1 MEPIPSLT
9 ALRQQHLADSIN
21 ADQLREQ
28 ARQRVEALASELW
41 TDYNS
46 HDPGITILEQLAYAI
61 TDLGLRTH
69 LPIEDLLASGSE
81 PSFYTVREVLPNA
94 ALTLNDY
101 RRLLL
106 ALDDIVR
113 DVQVVTTTSDRVEGL
128 YTLKVLFAEGQL
140 NESWLEQEIELEE
153 SGSVVFQTRVYF
165 VPPDWRS
172 LPYAWL
178 TEGSIDAINL
188 SDSDLSRIE
197 EEGRMP
203 RYHAKAIVTID
214 SQRLE
219 LGTWIYAQTPAPDKY
234 EDLFQSKLL
243 EYLRSSEKL
252 EAETS
257 EEAEEETAEN
267 KVIVGVFPRF
277 RARTQQILGYLNTLH
292 AFLNQHRNL
301 CEDWT
306 RIEPVRIQQIAV
318 CVTELELMP
327 DAEPL
332 AVLVKIY
339 FTLQQFI
346 EPQLRPRSLDQLLAE
361 GKVPEDIFQG
371 EQLEPESGFL
381 LEEDLQGLMRGN
393 TLYTSDLVRLIMQV
407 PGVFALSGLS
417 LRAFIDRFE
426 VNREVRNCMR
436 LFDPDDF
443 YPRLSLDDCEIKLYR
458 QGMPVPPLNMQTVKD
473 RVQQL
478 HEEFKAGFPKET
490 IADLPVPHGTVLDI
504 ESYYSI
510 QNEFPQTYRLRQGEI
525 TPDMPPERKA
535 QAKQLKGYLLLF
547 EQLLANYCSQLAH
560 VHDLFSIRKQIGQTY
575 YHQPL
580 YWVPAVQALLK
591 AFLGEQS
598 GTPLS
603 WEAFTGNCNGY
614 IKALN
619 GAAEDQQAFRER
631 RQQFIE
637 HLLNRYGESFGDY
650 PDWVRVNNNGLVS
663 SDLLMD
669 QLEFLLDCPALSA
682 RRATAFNYK
691 ALIEVDFNEWAADA
705 WDTDNVSGLEKRVA
719 RLLGMP
725 DCRRRSLAKLFD
737 IEEYLETYNEIDR
750 VEDRVRE
757 VRFRFWN
764 APRIEVYENGRITS
778 VDDVDRAKYDILL
791 SSTQHYELDAAL
803 NKEVK
808 KVVEDF
814 ACHGRYYA
822 VTQTQPTRSSAC
834 KYHINLLDASF
845 NETDPIAR
853 IIDYPVNRG
862 EVEQRI
868 SEVIHLM
875 QGRYAEGM
883 HLIEHVL
890 LRPVEGSTQPLAA
903 VQFELKGESGNT
915 YYHTFVNDP
924 YSFQISIFLPGWAP
938 RFQDSEF
945 RVIVERTIRQETPAH
960 ILPWIYWVGLI
971 NGTVPQAFVRFEDAY
986 LQWLKALQT
995 DDRAVN
1001 QDTFIT
1007 TFNEL
1012 VKQPYVTL
1020 TNLTAYRPF
1029 SIER

>member
-9 ALRQQHLADSIN
+9 ALRPQDLSVSVDTN
-21 ADQLREQ
+21 ELREQ
-28 ARQRVEALASELW
+28 ARQRIEALASDLW

-81 PSFYTVREVLPNA
+81 PSFYTAREVLPNA
-94 ALTLNDY
+94 ALTPNDY

-106 ALDDIVR
+106 APGIVR
-113 DVQVVTTTSDRVEGL
+113 DASIIVEPSGKVEGL
-128 YTLKVLFAEGQL
+128 YALKVLFDDSEL
-140 NESWLEQEIELEE
+140 NENWIEQ
-153 SGSVVFQTRVYF
+153 SVMGIRTVFVF
-165 VPPDWRS
+165 PDWRS
-172 LPYAWL
+172 QPEFWRSGEGIITDIGILEDIVRVDEED
-178 TEGSIDAINL
+178 TE
-188 SDSDLSRIE
+188 
-197 EEGRMP
+197 RMP
-203 RYHAKAIVTID
+203 RYFARIVILLQTATW
-214 SQRLE
+214 E
-219 LGTWIYAQTPAPDKY
+219 LGIWIYTQVLVPA
-234 EDLFQSKLL
+234 EQEAAFLTHLR
-243 EYLRSSEKL
+243 EYLL
-252 EAETS
+252 GTNAES
-257 EEAEEETAEN
+257 
-267 KVIVGVFPRF
+267 IVHRYY
-277 RARTQQILGYLNTLH
+277 ARIKDLANRLSVLQV
-292 AFLNQHRNL
+292 FLNQHRNL
-301 CEDWT
+301 CEDWV

-318 CVTELELMP
+318 CVTELELTP

-332 AVLVKIY
+332 TVLAEIY

-426 VNREVRNCMR
+426 VNRDVRNCMR

-458 QGMPVPPLNMQTVKD
+458 QGMPVPPLNLQTVKD

-478 HEEFKAGFPKET
+478 HAEFKAGFPKEA
-490 IADLPVPHGTVLDI
+490 IADLPVPHGTALDI

-547 EQLLANYCSQLAH
+547 EQLLANYCSQLVH

-580 YWVPAVQALLK
+580 YWVPAVQALLQ
-591 AFLGEQS
+591 AFLDEQR

-603 WEAFTGNCNGY
+603 WEAFTRNCNGY

-619 GAAEDQQAFRER
+619 GAAENQQAFRER

-637 HLLNRYGESFGDY
+637 HLLSRYGESFGDY
-650 PDWVRVNNNGLVS
+650 PAWVRVNNNGLVS

-669 QLEFLLDCPALSA
+669 QLEFLLDFPALSA

-691 ALIEVDFNEWAADA
+691 ALIEVDFNEWAADV
-705 WDTDNVSGLEKRVA
+705 WDTNNVSGLEKRVA

-725 DCRRRSLAKLFD
+725 DCRRRSLSKVFD
-737 IEEYLETYNEIDR
+737 IGEYLETYNEIDR

-764 APRIEVYENGRITS
+764 APRIEVYEYGRITS

-803 NKEVK
+803 DTEVES
-808 KVVEDF
+808 VVDI
-814 ACHGRYYA
+814 ARHGKHYT
-822 VTQTQPTRSSAC
+822 VTQTQPTRSSEC
-834 KYHINLLDASF
+834 KYYINLLDASF

-862 EVEQRI
+862 EVEQHI

-883 HLIEHVL
+883 HLIEHTL
-890 LRPVEGSTQPLAA
+890 LRPVEGSIQALAP
-903 VQFELKGESGNT
+903 VRFELKGESGNP
-915 YYHTFVNDP
+915 YHHTFVSDP

-938 RFQDSEF
+938 RFQDPEF

-971 NGTVPQAFVRFEDAY
+971 NGTVPQSFVRFEDAY

-1001 QDTFIT
+1001 QDAFIT

>member
-9 ALRQQHLADSIN
+9 ALRQQHLADSVDT
-21 ADQLREQ
+21 DQLREQ
-28 ARQRVEALASELW
+28 ARQRIEALASELW

-61 TDLGLRTH
+61 TDLGLRSR
-69 LPIEDLLASGSE
+69 LPIEDLLANGSE
-81 PSFYTVREVLPNA
+81 PSFYTAREVLPNA
-94 ALTLNDY
+94 ALTPNDY

-113 DVQVVTTTSDRVEGL
+113 DAQVVTTTSDRVEGL
-128 YTLKVLFAEGQL
+128 YALKVLFAEGRL
-140 NESWLEQEIELEE
+140 NESWLEQGIDLRDDAEKL
-153 SGSVVFQTRVYF
+153 VFQTRVYF

-172 LPYAWL
+172 LPDAWL
-178 TEGSIDAINL
+178 TEGSIDAISL
-188 SDSDLSRIE
+188 SDSGLSRIV
-197 EEGRMP
+197 EEGRVP
-203 RYHAKAIVTID
+203 RYHAKVIVSIN
-214 SQRLE
+214 SQPLE
-219 LGTWIYAQTPAPDKY
+219 LGTWIYTQTPVPPEY
-234 EDLFQSKLL
+234 EALFQSKLR
-243 EYLRSSEKL
+243 EYLRSTQKL
-252 EAETS
+252 EAGTS
-257 EEAEEETAEN
+257 GEAEEETAEN

-277 RARTQQILGYLNTLH
+277 RVRTQQILGYLDTLY

-301 CEDWT
+301 CEDWV

-318 CVTELELMP
+318 CVTELELTP
-327 DAEPL
+327 DAGPL
-332 AVLVKIY
+332 AVLAEIY
-339 FTLQQFI
+339 FSLQQFI

-381 LEEDLQGLMRGN
+381 LEEDLQGLERGN

-426 VNREVRNCMR
+426 VNRDVLNCMR

-458 QGMPVPPLNMQTVKD
+458 QGVQVLLDMQTVKD

-478 HEEFKAGFPKET
+478 HTAFKAGFPKET
-490 IADLPVPHGTVLDI
+490 VADLPVPHGTALDI

-525 TPDMPPERKA
+525 TPGMPPERKA

-547 EQLLANYCSQLAH
+547 EQLLANYCSQLLH

-580 YWVPAVQALLK
+580 YWVPAVQALLQ
-591 AFLGEQS
+591 AFLDEQR

-603 WEAFTGNCNGY
+603 WEAFTRNCNGY

-637 HLLNRYGESFGDY
+637 HLLSRYGESFGDY
-650 PDWVRVNNNGLVS
+650 PAWVRVNNAGLVS

-669 QLEFLLDCPALSA
+669 QLEFLLDFPALSA
-682 RRATAFNYK
+682 RRATAHNYGT
-691 ALIEVDFNEWAADA
+691 AEVWG
-705 WDTDNVSGLEKRVA
+705 TDNVSGLEKRVA

-725 DCRRRSLAKLFD
+725 DCRRRSLSKVFD
-737 IEEYLETYNEIDR
+737 IGEYFETYNEIDR

-764 APRIEVYENGRITS
+764 APRIEVYEYGRITS
-778 VDDVDRAKYDILL
+778 VDDVDRTKYDILL

-803 NKEVK
+803 DKEVK

-822 VTQTQPTRSSAC
+822 VTQTQPTRSSEC
-834 KYHINLLDASF
+834 KYYINLLDASF
-845 NETDPIAR
+845 NGTDPIAR

-862 EVEQRI
+862 EVEQHI

-883 HLIEHVL
+883 HLIEHML
-890 LRPVEGSTQPLAA
+890 LRPMEGSTQALAP
-903 VQFELKGESGNT
+903 VQFELKSESGNT

-938 RFQDSEF
+938 RFQDLEF

-960 ILPWIYWVGLI
+960 ILPWIYWVDLEDKQ
-971 NGTVPQAFVRFEDAY
+971 VPGVFTEFEKAY
-986 LQWLKALQT
+986 QQWLESLNSAN
-995 DDRAVN
+995 RATN
-1001 QDTFIT
+1001 QDNFIYV
-1007 TFNEL
+1007 FNAL
-1012 VKQPYVTL
+1012 VRQPYVTL

>member
-1 MEPIPSLT
+1 MEPIPSLVS
-9 ALRQQHLADSIN
+9 LRQQNLSVSLDT
-21 ADQLREQ
+21 DELREL
-28 ARQRVEALASELW
+28 ARQHVEALASELW

-81 PSFYTVREVLPNA
+81 PSFYTAREVLPNA
-94 ALTLNDY
+94 ALTPNDY

-106 ALDDIVR
+106 ALDIIR
-113 DVQVVTTTSDRVEGL
+113 DAQVVTATSDRIEGL
-128 YTLKVLFAEGQL
+128 YALKVLFAQGLL
-140 NESWLEQEIELEE
+140 NESWLAEDIKIDNDTG
-153 SGSVVFQTRVYF
+153 GSFRTRVYF

-172 LPYAWL
+172 LPDAWHTGSSISLINVSAGDL
-178 TEGSIDAINL
+178 TRIDEEDNRA
-188 SDSDLSRIE
+188 SR
-197 EEGRMP
+197 
-203 RYHAKAIVTID
+203 YFAKARIVIV
-214 SQRLE
+214 SQKLAVE
-219 LGTWIYAQTPAPDKY
+219 LGTWIYTQAQVPADY
-234 EDLFQSKLL
+234 DERFRAKLL
-243 EYLRSSEKL
+243 EYLRSNRL
-252 EAETS
+252 TPAEGDGTS
-257 EEAEEETAEN
+257 VAG
-267 KVIVGVFPRF
+267 IFPRF
-277 RARTQQILGYLNTLH
+277 RARTRQILDYLDTLH

-301 CEDWT
+301 CEDWV

-318 CVTELELMP
+318 CVTELELEP
-327 DAEPL
+327 HAEPL
-332 AVLVKIY
+332 TVLAEIY
-339 FTLQQFI
+339 FALQQFI

-371 EQLEPESGFL
+371 EQPELESGFI
-381 LEEDLQGLMRGN
+381 LEEDLQGLERGN

-407 PGVFALSGLS
+407 PGVFALSGFS

-426 VNREVRNCMR
+426 VNRDVRNCMR

-443 YPRLSLDDCEIKLYR
+443 YPRLSLDDCEIRLFR
-458 QGMPVPPLNMQTVKD
+458 QGVPVPPLD
-473 RVQQL
+473 RQAIEARLQQL
-478 HEEFKAGFPKET
+478 HAEFKAGFPRES
-490 IADLPVPHGTVLDI
+490 IADLPVPQGSVLDI

-580 YWVPAVQALLK
+580 YWVPAVQALLQ
-591 AFLGEQS
+591 AFLDEQS
-598 GTPLS
+598 GTPLR
-603 WEAFTGNCNGY
+603 WDVFTRNCNGY

-619 GAAEDQQAFRER
+619 GAAEDHQAFRER
-631 RQQFIE
+631 RQRFIE
-637 HLLNRYGESFGDY
+637 HLLSRYGESFGDY
-650 PDWVRVNNNGLVS
+650 PAWVRVNNNGLVS

-669 QLEFLLDCPALSA
+669 QLEFLLDYPALSA
-682 RRATAFNYK
+682 RRATAHNY
-691 ALIEVDFNEWAADA
+691 WAADV

-725 DCRRRSLAKLFD
+725 DCRRRSLSKQFD
-737 IEEYLETYNEIDR
+737 IKEYLDTYDEIDR
-750 VEDRVRE
+750 VEDHVRE

-764 APRIEVYENGRITS
+764 APRIEVYENDEITS
-778 VDDVDRAKYDILL
+778 VDDVDRSKYDILL
-791 SSTQHYELDAAL
+791 SSTQHYELDDAL
-803 NKEVK
+803 NNEIEN
-808 KVVEDF
+808 VVNF
-814 ACHGRYYA
+814 ARHGRYYA
-822 VTQTQPTRSSAC
+822 VAQTQPTRSSEC
-834 KYHINLLDASF
+834 KYYINLLDDSF

-890 LRPVEGSTQPLAA
+890 LRPVEGSTQTLAP
-903 VQFELKGESGNT
+903 VRFDLKGESGNT

-938 RFQDSEF
+938 RFQDPEF
-945 RVIVERTIRQETPAH
+945 RIIVERTIRQETPAH
-960 ILPWIYWVGLI
+960 ILPWIYWVDLSDQE
-971 NGTVPQAFVRFEDAY
+971 VPGEFIKFEDSY
-986 LQWLKALQT
+986 QQWLERLNSA
-995 DDRAVN
+995 DRAQY
-1001 QDTFIT
+1001 QDAFINV
-1007 TFNEL
+1007 FNNL
-1012 VKQPYVTL
+1012 VDQYYVTL
-1020 TNLTAYRPF
+1020 TNRTAYRPF